1 MADYFM
7 QLKQFDK
14 AVDLLA
20 AIDRVRFYFI
30 LKISFLHFEDN
41 FNEQVDEAA
50 DLAIRN
56 EIPLT
61 EELLER
67 LSPAK
72 RKLFGLIDLII

>member
-1 MADYFM
+1 M
-7 QLKQFDK
+7 
-14 AVDLLA
+14 
-20 AIDRVRFYFI
+20 
-30 LKISFLHFEDN
+30 
-41 FNEQVDEAA
+41 DEAA

-72 RKLFGLIDLII
+72 RNLFSVSKISLFSLSCFSQLPTKMKCRNIKLFVKNWVI

>member
-1 MADYFM
+1 
-7 QLKQFDK
+7 
-14 AVDLLA
+14 
-20 AIDRVRFYFI
+20 
-30 LKISFLHFEDN
+30 
-41 FNEQVDEAA
+41 VDEAA

-72 RKLFGLIDLII
+72 PTNEEDMPRYQA